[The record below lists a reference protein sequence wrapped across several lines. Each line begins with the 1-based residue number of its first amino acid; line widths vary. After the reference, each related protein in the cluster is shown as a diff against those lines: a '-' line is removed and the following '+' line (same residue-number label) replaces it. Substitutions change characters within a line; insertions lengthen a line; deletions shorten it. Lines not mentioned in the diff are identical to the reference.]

1 MSSLSAICI
10 LAVAIG
16 ASAAVFAVVDKVLI
30 RPLPLEDP
38 HRVVVIWPRETA
50 NPTTIGEVSNYIFR
64 RWRQEVR
71 SLQSLA
77 AIQLDELESDPPR
90 G

>member
-1 MSSLSAICI
+1 MSSLSAICS

-30 RPLPLEDP
+30 RPLPLADP
-38 HRVVVIWPRETA
+38 HRDVVIWPRETA

-71 SLQSLA
+71 SLQGLA